1 MTIKIT
7 TLPDGLRVVSDAIST
22 VETIA
27 VGAWIKVGSRYE
39 TIETN
44 GAAHFL
50 EHMAFKGTKTR
61 SAFEISKAIESVGGY
76 LNAYTSRET
85 TAYYARSLKEHLP
98 IAIELLADI
107 LQNSVFDPAEMEKER
122 TVILQEI
129 AQTNDTPDDIIF
141 DHMQNTAFPNQSFG
155 RSILGPADLI
165 QQMKRETLMDFMAS
179 HYSPENMVIAATGNL
194 DHDKLVGLVG
204 AHFNCLPSH
213 KPATSE
219 SAVYKGGVFQE
230 HRPLEQ
236 LHVVLGFLGR
246 SFKEDYYGASLYSS
260 ILGGG
265 MSSRLFQEVREKRGL
280 AYSISAHSSS
290 FSDTGLINIYAGTS
304 PKEAE
309 PLMEVIQKEMKKL
322 PKTITDEEILSGK
335 NQFKSGLLMSLESTS
350 ARAKS
355 IAQQMLI
362 FNRVKTIPEIINHID
377 SIQKED
383 LVEFGVQL
391 VNSPM
396 TLATIGST
404 SVKVPV
410 SF

>member
-141 DHMQNTAFPNQSFG
+141 DHTHNTAFPNQPFG
-155 RSILGPADLI
+155 RS
-165 QQMKRETLMDFMAS
+165 
-179 HYSPENMVIAATGNL
+179 
-194 DHDKLVGLVG
+194 
-204 AHFNCLPSH
+204 
-213 KPATSE
+213 
-219 SAVYKGGVFQE
+219 
-230 HRPLEQ
+230 
-236 LHVVLGFLGR
+236 
-246 SFKEDYYGASLYSS
+246 
-260 ILGGG
+260 
-265 MSSRLFQEVREKRGL
+265 
-280 AYSISAHSSS
+280 
-290 FSDTGLINIYAGTS
+290 
-304 PKEAE
+304 
-309 PLMEVIQKEMKKL
+309 
-322 PKTITDEEILSGK
+322 
-335 NQFKSGLLMSLESTS
+335 LL
-350 ARAKS
+350 
-355 IAQQMLI
+355 
-362 FNRVKTIPEIINHID
+362 
-377 SIQKED
+377 
-383 LVEFGVQL
+383 
-391 VNSPM
+391 
-396 TLATIGST
+396 
-404 SVKVPV
+404 
-410 SF
+410 